1 MSLSG
6 NDWFWRRVSVVCLS
20 LISLAVGCVKSASP
34 PENSPKNIGSSVSS
48 GTAKV
53 AGSPVVDG
61 AAERLINIEGS
72 STVYLISQAFV
83 NEFEKIET
91 HKVSLGR
98 SGTGGG
104 YKKFVLRQADIW
116 NASRPIA
123 QKEIDE
129 LKEKGIEWLE
139 LEVGIDGLSIA
150 VNPGNDWCQG
160 LSVADLQ
167 KLWQPDSKIAKWSD
181 LNPSWPDQSIQL
193 FGADT
198 DSGTF
203 EYFTEVIV
211 GKKGSSRTDYTP
223 SSDDNILIQG
233 VSGNKFALGYIPY
246 GYCQE
251 NRDKVK
257 VIAVSPMKDPSAS
270 PASFV
275 MPTTETILSGEYA
288 PLSRPLFE
296 YANREAL
303 NRPEVVKFLNYSISD
318 AAQPLVAKRGFIRI
332 TDATRAEMNQ
342 RLATAILSAAS
353 TKPK

>member
-129 LKEKGIEWLE
+129 L
-139 LEVGIDGLSIA
+139 
-150 VNPGNDWCQG
+150 
-160 LSVADLQ
+160 
-167 KLWQPDSKIAKWSD
+167 
-181 LNPSWPDQSIQL
+181 
-193 FGADT
+193 
-198 DSGTF
+198 
-203 EYFTEVIV
+203 
-211 GKKGSSRTDYTP
+211 
-223 SSDDNILIQG
+223 
-233 VSGNKFALGYIPY
+233 
-246 GYCQE
+246 
-251 NRDKVK
+251 
-257 VIAVSPMKDPSAS
+257 
-270 PASFV
+270 
-275 MPTTETILSGEYA
+275 
-288 PLSRPLFE
+288 
-296 YANREAL
+296 
-303 NRPEVVKFLNYSISD
+303 
-318 AAQPLVAKRGFIRI
+318 
-332 TDATRAEMNQ
+332 
-342 RLATAILSAAS
+342 
-353 TKPK
+353 